1 MGSARRNI
9 TVFGLLL
16 ALTLAGYAQYV
27 IGKANHWSDG
37 LPLVSSF
44 DGKLTALYRAPA
56 VHGEQSVA
64 VAIPI
69 FAVAMALF
77 TWSAWSL
84 RDKSEASHGNKEAA
98 SKTPLSTESQG
109 WHGLAIAVG
118 AVVALAGWSY
128 LLARLATDSYEG
140 WYLALFFCLLALTAV
155 LFGLYDRVRGTGPP
169 PRPAVHF
176 WECFVVLGT
185 MGLFAGL
192 VATDLTNW
200 RYATLGDD
208 GGFFLVA
215 RDIINGE
222 RQLNLFSQA
231 GPGGYHPLL
240 SSAYQAAVMDVAGVN
255 IFGWKL
261 ATLLLL
267 LATIPLFYLLVRALT
282 NARTA
287 VFAIAVLAFS
297 HYLLGYAHTGYNN
310 VFPLLPTVLSFGLF
324 VAGTRRSSLILIFCA
339 GAVAGLG
346 FYTFYSGRAAIVIL
360 ALVLLFLGRKHW
372 RPATVIPIT
381 VGFALAV
388 APLFAVDG
396 WSVISEMMRQS
407 QSSDK
412 TPIETIS
419 SLAASAPRVFL
430 AFNFN
435 PYPKHFVS
443 GSLLDDISAPL
454 ALLGLAYTATRARE
468 ERYRFLLIWFLVAIT
483 VTGLFHPRQVEIN
496 SRLHYVLPPMAA
508 FAGLALDRIVEM
520 LSRLFQRP
528 SVQPALVALCA
539 IGVLPAI
546 LGFNIYRHWE
556 VSPSVIPAPNAALV
570 LREAQR
576 PTCDLPGLRSA
587 VFAPQPLP
595 MMPLVFQFYEWE
607 GKEPLLFRFGDPPD
621 VYRSAI
627 ASGGIG
633 CVIVAEPRTREAQT
647 SVAYVTELA
656 QKAGMALEEVPD
668 ASGFTRMLVLRL
680 TE

>member
-1 MGSARRNI
+1 MDSARRNI

-27 IGKANHWSDG
+27 IGKANHWADD
-37 LPLVSSF
+37 LPLIASF
-44 DGKLTALYRAPA
+44 DGKLTSLYR
-56 VHGEQSVA
+56 GEQSVA

-69 FAVAMALF
+69 FALAMALF
-77 TWSAWSL
+77 AWSAWSL
-84 RDKSEASHGNKEAA
+84 RNKSEASHGDQEPA
-98 SKTPLSTESQG
+98 SKTPSSTESQR
-109 WHGLAIAVG
+109 WHGLALVAG
-118 AVVALAGWSY
+118 AFVALAGWSY
-128 LLARLATDSYEG
+128 LIARLATASYEG

-155 LFGLYDRVRGTGPP
+155 LFGLYDRVRGSDNP
-169 PRPAVHF
+169 PRLAVHS
-176 WECFVVLGT
+176 WECFVVLGA

-208 GGFFLVA
+208 GTFFIVA
-215 RDIINGE
+215 RDIVNGE
-222 RQLNLFSQA
+222 RQLNLFSQVGPA
-231 GPGGYHPLL
+231 GNHPLL

-267 LATIPLFYLLVRALT
+267 LATIPLFYLLIRAMT

-287 VFAIAVLAFS
+287 VFATAVLAFS
-297 HYLLGYAHTGYNN
+297 HYLLGYAHTGYDN
-310 VFPLLPTVLSFGLF
+310 VFPLLPTVLSFCLF
-324 VAGTRRSSLILIFCA
+324 VAGRRRSSLILIFCA

-346 FYTFYSGRAAIVIL
+346 FYTFFSGRAAIVIL

-381 VGFALAV
+381 AGFALAV
-388 APLFAVDG
+388 APLFAVEG
-396 WSVISEMMRQS
+396 WGVISETLRES
-407 QSSDK
+407 QSSNK

-419 SLAASAPRVFL
+419 SFAATAPRVFL

-454 ALLGLAYTATRARE
+454 ALLGLAYTATRVRE
-468 ERYRFLLIWFLVAIT
+468 ERYRFLLIWFLVAIV
-483 VTGLFHPRQVEIN
+483 VTGLFHPRQTEIN

-520 LSRLFQRP
+520 LPRLFPRP
-528 SVQPALVALCA
+528 SIQPALVALCA

-546 LGFNIYRHWE
+546 LGLNIYRHWE
-556 VSPSVIPAPNAALV
+556 VSPSELPVPNAALV

-576 PTCDLPGLRSA
+576 PACDLPGLRSA
-587 VFAPQPLP
+587 VFAPRPFP
-595 MMPLVFQFYEWE
+595 VMPLVFEFYEWE
-607 GKEPLLFRFGDPPD
+607 GREPLLFRFGDPPE

-627 ASGGIG
+627 ASGSIG
-633 CVIVAEPRTREAQT
+633 CVIVAEPHTREAQT
-647 SVAYVTELA
+647 SVAYLTELA
-656 QKAGMALEEVPD
+656 EGTSAIIQEVSD
-668 ASGFTRMLVLRL
+668 ASGFTTLLVLRL
-680 TE
+680 TK